1 MKTRHFICAG
11 LVLIGSIEVGCRQNQ
26 PAQTAKVLPSTR
38 PVAVAAAPAPAT
50 RPAEDRPV
58 ISDPPANTADALA
71 QTADKYARNM
81 EAALNQQKLK
91 AHAQPPAMADASDQ
105 VQWEKPSSRQEHEV
119 LSPATRPADS
129 SQVLSNTGIS
139 QPVKN
144 SSESPAAPSS
154 AHEAQHPSE
163 QAQTAS
169 ANTPPREVTRIV
181 PDDTAARIAQ
191 RAKDYPQDVAAQL
204 DNQFMELAYGKM
216 VPNMDQLNG
225 LPTDDR
231 EMISA
236 LMDGLTNF
244 RSALRS
250 DNNMLL
256 SRKVRPLMDMS
267 DRLSSQ
273 AELSIP
279 KFVLCSD
286 ARGFGDYV
294 EMSSRFS
301 GTQDHKSGV
310 YCEIQ
315 NFSSQQTSSNMWES
329 KLRMNLVLYTDQGL
343 EAWTPDAKG
352 GTLVHDLSHS
362 RRHDF
367 FVARRLVVPSSL
379 PIGRYILKVT
389 FTDLQANRVAENSL
403 PLEIVAQ

>member
-1 MKTRHFICAG
+1 MKTRHIICAG

-50 RPAEDRPV
+50 RPAEDRPT
-58 ISDPPANTADALA
+58 ISDPPVNTADALA

-105 VQWEKPSSRQEHEV
+105 VQWEKPTAGHDREV
-119 LSPATRPADS
+119 TSPATHPTDP
-129 SQVLSNTGIS
+129 SQVSANSGMS

-144 SSESPAAPSS
+144 RTEVTSSNPVHESQQPSDR
-154 AHEAQHPSE
+154 
-163 QAQTAS
+163 AQTAS

-204 DNQFMELAYGKM
+204 DNQLMEFAYGKI

-256 SRKVRPLMDMS
+256 SRKVRPLLDMS

-279 KFVLCSD
+279 KFVLCSR
-286 ARGFGDYV
+286 APGFGDYM
-294 EMSSRFS
+294 EMSSRFA
-301 GTQDHKSGV
+301 GTQEHNTGI

-367 FVARRLVVPSSL
+367 FVARALTLPSSL

-389 FTDLQANRVAENSL
+389 FTDLQANRVAENSI
-403 PLEIVAQ
+403 PIEVVAQ

>member
-1 MKTRHFICAG
+1 MKTRHIICAG

-50 RPAEDRPV
+50 RPAEDRPT

-105 VQWEKPSSRQEHEV
+105 VQWEKPTAGHDREV
-119 LSPATRPADS
+119 TSAATHPTDP
-129 SQVLSNTGIS
+129 SQVSANSGMS

-144 SSESPAAPSS
+144 RTEVTSSNPVHESQQPSDR
-154 AHEAQHPSE
+154 
-163 QAQTAS
+163 AQTAS

-204 DNQFMELAYGKM
+204 DNQLMEFAYGKI

-279 KFVLCSD
+279 KFVLCSR
-286 ARGFGDYV
+286 APGFVDYM
-294 EMSSRFS
+294 EMSSRFA
-301 GTQDHKSGV
+301 GTQEHNTGI

-315 NFSSQQTSSNMWES
+315 NFSSQQTSSNLWES

-367 FVARRLVVPSSL
+367 FVARALTLPSSL

-389 FTDLQANRVAENSL
+389 FTDLQANRVAENSI
-403 PLEIVAQ
+403 PIEVVAQ

>member
-1 MKTRHFICAG
+1 
-11 LVLIGSIEVGCRQNQ
+11 
-26 PAQTAKVLPSTR
+26 
-38 PVAVAAAPAPAT
+38 
-50 RPAEDRPV
+50 
-58 ISDPPANTADALA
+58 
-71 QTADKYARNM
+71 
-81 EAALNQQKLK
+81 
-91 AHAQPPAMADASDQ
+91 
-105 VQWEKPSSRQEHEV
+105 
-119 LSPATRPADS
+119 
-129 SQVLSNTGIS
+129 
-139 QPVKN
+139 VK
-144 SSESPAAPSS
+144 
-154 AHEAQHPSE
+154 
-163 QAQTAS
+163 
-169 ANTPPREVTRIV
+169 RIV

-191 RAKDYPQDVAAQL
+191 RAKDYPQDVSAQL
-204 DNQFMELAYGKM
+204 DNQLMEFAYGKM

-225 LPTDDR
+225 LSTDDR

-286 ARGFGDYV
+286 AHGFGDYV
-294 EMSSRFS
+294 EMSSRFT
-301 GTQDHKSGV
+301 GTQEHKTGI

-315 NFSSQQTSSNMWES
+315 NFSSQQNSSNMWES
-329 KLRMNLVLYTDQGL
+329 RLRMNLVLYTDQGL
-343 EAWTPDAKG
+343 EAWAPDAKG
-352 GTLVHDLSHS
+352 GSVFRDQSHS

-367 FVARRLVVPSSL
+367 FVARPLTLPSSL

-389 FTDLQANRVAENSL
+389 FTDLQANRVAENSI

>member
-1 MKTRHFICAG
+1 MKTRHIVCAG

-50 RPAEDRPV
+50 RPAEDRPT
-58 ISDPPANTADALA
+58 ISDPPVNTADALA

-105 VQWEKPSSRQEHEV
+105 VQWEKPTAGHDREV
-119 LSPATRPADS
+119 TSPATHPTDP
-129 SQVLSNTGIS
+129 SQVSANSGMS

-144 SSESPAAPSS
+144 RTEVASPSTVHESQQPSDR
-154 AHEAQHPSE
+154 
-163 QAQTAS
+163 AQTAS

-204 DNQFMELAYGKM
+204 DNQLMEFAYGKI

-256 SRKVRPLMDMS
+256 SRKVRPLLDMS

-279 KFVLCSD
+279 KFVLCSR
-286 ARGFGDYV
+286 APGFGDYM
-294 EMSSRFS
+294 EMSSRFA
-301 GTQDHKSGV
+301 GTQEHNTGI

-315 NFSSQQTSSNMWES
+315 NFSSQQTSSNLWES

-367 FVARRLVVPSSL
+367 FVARPLTLPSSL

-389 FTDLQANRVAENSL
+389 FTDLQANRVAENSI
-403 PLEIVAQ
+403 PLEVVAQ

>member
-1 MKTRHFICAG
+1 MKTRHFFCAG
-11 LVLIGSIEVGCRQNQ
+11 LFFIGLLEMGCRQNQ
-26 PAQTAKVLPSTR
+26 PAQTARALPSTR
-38 PVAVAAAPAPAT
+38 PVPVAVAPAPAT

-58 ISDPPANTADALA
+58 ISDPPTNTADALA

-91 AHAQPPAMADASDQ
+91 AHSGPPAMADASDQ
-105 VQWEKPSSRQEHEV
+105 VQWEKPNSQREHEV
-119 LSPATRPADS
+119 TSPATRPADP

-139 QPVKN
+139 QPAKN
-144 SSESPAAPSS
+144 IESPAAPSTV
-154 AHEAQHPSE
+154 HESQQPTDR
-163 QAQTAS
+163 AQTAS

-191 RAKDYPQDVAAQL
+191 RAKDYPQDVSAQL
-204 DNQFMELAYGKM
+204 DDQLMEFVHGQM
-216 VPNMDQLNG
+216 VPNVDQLNG
-225 LPTDDR
+225 LSTDDR
-231 EMISA
+231 EMVSA

-286 ARGFGDYV
+286 AHGFGDYV
-294 EMSSRFS
+294 EMSSRFA
-301 GTQDHKSGV
+301 GMQDHKTGV

-315 NFSSQQTSSNMWES
+315 NFSSQQNTSNIWES
-329 KLRMNLVLYTDQGL
+329 RLRMNLVLYTDQGL

-362 RRHDF
+362 HRHDF
-367 FVARRLVVPSSL
+367 FVARPLTLPSSL

-389 FTDLQANRVAENSL
+389 FTDLQANRVAENSI

>member
-1 MKTRHFICAG
+1 MKTRHIICAG
-11 LVLIGSIEVGCRQNQ
+11 LVLIGSIEVGCRPNQ

-38 PVAVAAAPAPAT
+38 PSSVAVAPAPAT

-58 ISDPPANTADALA
+58 ISDPPVNTADALA

-105 VQWEKPSSRQEHEV
+105 VQWEKPNSHQEHEV
-119 LSPATRPADS
+119 VSPATHPADAP
-129 SQVLSNTGIS
+129 QVLPNTGMV
-139 QPVKN
+139 PLVKN
-144 SSESPAAPSS
+144 SGELRVAPSTI
-154 AHEAQHPSE
+154 HESQQPSDR
-163 QAQTAS
+163 AQTAS

-204 DNQFMELAYGKM
+204 DNQLMEFAYGKT

-231 EMISA
+231 EMLSA

-279 KFVLCSD
+279 KFVLCSE
-286 ARGFGDYV
+286 AHRFGDYS
-294 EMSSRFS
+294 EMSSRFP
-301 GTQDHKSGV
+301 GTKDHATGI
-310 YCEIQ
+310 YCEVQ
-315 NFSSQQTSSNMWES
+315 NFSSQQSSSNMWES

-343 EAWTPDAKG
+343 EAWTPDSKG
-352 GTLVHDLSHS
+352 WLYPDLSHT

-367 FVARRLVVPSSL
+367 FIARPLTLPSSL
-379 PIGRYILKVT
+379 PIGRYILKIT
-389 FTDLQANRVAENSL
+389 LTDLQANRVAENSL

>member
-1 MKTRHFICAG
+1 MKTRHIICAG

-50 RPAEDRPV
+50 RPAEDRPT
-58 ISDPPANTADALA
+58 ISDPPVNSADALA

-105 VQWEKPSSRQEHEV
+105 VQWEKPTAGHDREV
-119 LSPATRPADS
+119 TSPATHPTDP
-129 SQVLSNTGIS
+129 SQVSANSGMS

-144 SSESPAAPSS
+144 RTEVTSSNPVHESQQPSDR
-154 AHEAQHPSE
+154 AQI
-163 QAQTAS
+163 AS

-204 DNQFMELAYGKM
+204 DNQLMEFAYGKT

-279 KFVLCSD
+279 KFVLCSR
-286 ARGFGDYV
+286 APGFGDYM
-294 EMSSRFS
+294 EMSSRFA
-301 GTQDHKSGV
+301 GTQEHNTGI

-315 NFSSQQTSSNMWES
+315 NFSSQQTSSNLWES

-367 FVARRLVVPSSL
+367 FVARALTLPSSL

-389 FTDLQANRVAENSL
+389 FTDLQANRVAENSI
-403 PLEIVAQ
+403 PIEVVAQ